1 MTAEQEIKKLL
12 KTVEKGLK
20 PTDKIRW
27 KWGYAAGLREA
38 LKIIQKHGGE
48 QHDRRDQE

>member
-1 MTAEQEIKKLL
+1 VNAEEEIEKLL

-38 LKIIQKHGGE
+38 LKIIQKHKG
-48 QHDRRDQE
+48 RD